1 MGSVTETVKEVV
13 DYLREKEGKKVGL
26 VIVHLYRPFSH
37 EHLFKV
43 LPTTVKRIAVL
54 DRTKEQGA
62 AGEPLYLDVRNAF
75 YARENPPVIIGGRYG
90 LSSKDTDPGQIFA
103 VYENLEKAENAK
115 NNFTIGIIDDV
126 THLSLDVTKD
136 IDTSGEGVTQLIF
149 YGLGS
154 DGTVGANKN
163 TVKLIGENTDY
174 YAQAYFAYDSKSRA
188 ASREAICV
196 SVKTRSVLR
205 ISLKERTSYRAR
217 STLTAKYDMLRDLKE
232 AADSCLTRLSA
243 RKN

>member
-1 MGSVTETVKEVV
+1 MPV
-13 DYLREKEGKKVGL
+13 
-26 VIVHLYRPFSH
+26 
-37 EHLFKV
+37 
-43 LPTTVKRIAVL
+43 
-54 DRTKEQGA
+54 RT
-62 AGEPLYLDVRNAF
+62 
-75 YARENPPVIIGGRYG
+75 PVIIGGRYG

-174 YAQAYFAYDSKSRA
+174 YAQAYFAYDSKKSGGVTR
-188 ASREAICV
+188 SHLRFG
-196 SVKTRSVLR
+196 KTRSVLR

-217 STLTAKYDMLRDLKE
+217 STLTARNTICC
-232 AADSCLTRLSA
+232 AT
-243 RKN
+243 